1 MTLHATSRRDESTS
15 TPRPSPF
22 SAWPEGKRTRGDRKT
37 MQWLDDVF
45 GVQKP
50 VIAMLHLDALPGD
63 PSYDT
68 AAGMRAVVDNARRD
82 LDALQSGGVDAVM
95 FSNEFSLP

>member
-1 MTLHATSRRDESTS
+1 
-15 TPRPSPF
+15 
-22 SAWPEGKRTRGDRKT
+22 

-45 GVQKP
+45 GVHKP

-63 PSYDT
+63 PSFDT

-82 LDALQSGGVDAVM
+82 LEAQQSMRVRDHANQHDYSGGRT
-95 FSNEFSLP
+95 SPSPRLPADCGNPSASSTQRNRVLV